1 MIHIPSIFICE
12 VVRGTEIKEIFCFLL
27 IQTEL
32 SKVSDYIL
40 SNIEVEWDYKKIQEQ
55 SENIDGYYVHK
66 QGQILFLEMG
76 LTQPGGNSL

>member
-12 VVRGTEIKEIFCFLL
+12 VVRGTKIKEIFCFLL

-32 SKVSDYIL
+32 SKASDYIL
-40 SNIEVEWDYKKIQEQ
+40 SNIEVEWGCKKIQEQ
-55 SENIDGYYVHK
+55 SENIDGYYAHI
-66 QGQILFLEMG
+66 QGQILSLEMG